1 MILCIHNVYTHIVLH
16 MHVLYVINVRIYGQ
30 QIASSLT
37 QDFFTVEKP
46 KPASGLEQDQ
56 CMQAP

>member
-1 MILCIHNVYTHIVLH
+1 MILCIHIL
-16 MHVLYVINVRIYGQ
+16 VLYVINVKIYGQ
-30 QIASSLT
+30 QISCSLT
-37 QDFFTVEKP
+37 QEFVTVEKP